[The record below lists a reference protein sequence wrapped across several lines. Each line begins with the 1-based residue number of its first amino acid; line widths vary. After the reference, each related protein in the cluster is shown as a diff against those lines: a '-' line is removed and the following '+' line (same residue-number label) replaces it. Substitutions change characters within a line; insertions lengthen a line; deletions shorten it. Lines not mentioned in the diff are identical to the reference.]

1 MFFISKLQHFLTV
14 LKYCIW
20 YHFKGCLDYRTE
32 NLTKLSAFIMK
43 ILRIMSRQVSPSE
56 GGGGGE
62 SSSGEII
69 EPFAVMLNNGG
80 PSKL

>member
-1 MFFISKLQHFLTV
+1 
-14 LKYCIW
+14 
-20 YHFKGCLDYRTE
+20 
-32 NLTKLSAFIMK
+32 MK

-62 SSSGEII
+62 SEEGSRPPGEII